1 MSEKVCKVLRIQEF
15 QEIVTIRV
23 MRNTAK
29 ITILVWVVCCFLAW
43 TVLQRSMVFYF
54 SNVAAAEIAADWRY
68 S

>member
-29 ITILVWVVCCFLAW
+29 ITILVWVVCCFLA
-43 TVLQRSMVFYF
+43 
-54 SNVAAAEIAADWRY
+54 
-68 S
+68 